1 MKRSVTCY
9 KIQFAEKASEIS
21 VIGADALAWFAQK
34 MEMNA
39 LGSEPY
45 VKYADKSTEDIG
57 TVIVEVDLPDDWLDC
72 LDFTEQKI
80 KVALEKKTGF
90 KINSFSFCV
99 K

>member
-21 VIGADALAWFAQK
+21 VIGADALANFV
-34 MEMNA
+34 
-39 LGSEPY
+39 EPKYREFYGKGY
-45 VKYADKSTEDIG
+45 VDTISTENIDY
-57 TVIVEVDLPDDWLDC
+57 VDVEVDLPDDWLDC
-72 LDFTEQKI
+72 LDFIEQKI